1 MIKPEQAITIGFETQ
16 RFDSGAATDAD
27 SLPTGVLVKNG
38 SDTAATVTVTNKADG
53 SYTASVTIPVD
64 ATAGDVFEIRIE
76 ATVNSVAGK
85 ATIWRDDVDTVRL
98 SDKPNVKVDWSADV
112 SNPPTISSLTA
123 QQVWEYAT
131 RSLPS
136 TEREAIRDAILNRVL
151 SGNYDAANTV
161 GKLLQFLDAAIT
173 SRMATFT
180 YTAPDN
186 ESIAAAKVIADKL
199 NTMLQ
204 TDGSVSQFTAN
215 ALENGPAGSGGG
227 SATLENQQMILVK
240 LLEILQL
247 MGLAPGANV
256 PVHSGPYYCL
266 ASDLDRTFGAEN
278 ITEWADV
285 AGTGDATE
293 IANRKTDAIA
303 SAYAEINSILRAS
316 HYRIPLKTST
326 GAVPDEIRDIAAKLA
341 GVDLYERKASRNMD
355 DDGQSGA
362 GIRGHRQEALAILA
376 KITTGERRINAMY

>member
-1 MIKPEQAITIGFETQ
+1 
-16 RFDSGAATDAD
+16 
-27 SLPTGVLVKNG
+27 
-38 SDTAATVTVTNKADG
+38 
-53 SYTASVTIPVD
+53 
-64 ATAGDVFEIRIE
+64 
-76 ATVNSVAGK
+76 
-85 ATIWRDDVDTVRL
+85 
-98 SDKPNVKVDWSADV
+98 
-112 SNPPTISSLTA
+112 
-123 QQVWEYAT
+123 
-131 RSLPS
+131 
-136 TEREAIRDAILNRVL
+136 
-151 SGNYDAANTV
+151 
-161 GKLLQFLDAAIT
+161 
-173 SRMATFT
+173 MATFT